1 MYLQWPSTGKASVAD
16 TLMPAHG
23 VLSSTGLGTGG
34 FLAASFA
41 PGFFAFF
48 FGAGLLGARSFGVR
62 SAGVGYSKTS
72 FLTTGLA
79 AATPFGIFK
88 PLGAWFTSSTL
99 TIPFSMERSQPRLCW
114 LVSIFER

>member
-34 FLAASFA
+34 LLA
-41 PGFFAFF
+41 
-48 FGAGLLGARSFGVR
+48 ARSFGVR

-114 LVSIFER
+114 LVSIFERSAPVALSWV